1 MVEWLTLAQM
11 RERFP
16 NRRKGG
22 SMTLEQLLI
31 ACRTKLQ
38 LYRDAHSG
46 EYIGGM
52 EYSALRRELDAA
64 IERLAPQEDAA
75 Q

>member
-1 MVEWLTLAQM
+1 
-11 RERFP
+11 
-16 NRRKGG
+16 
-22 SMTLEQLLI
+22 MTLEQLLI